1 MILVLLLLFFIIYDK
16 KHFYVYLL
24 SMLFIGVNYYLSV
37 GYTFF
42 NAAPV
47 VLVRFLPLVLGV
59 AVLFFVMNKRSD
71 EDV

>member
-42 NAAPV
+42 KTAPV

-59 AVLFFVMNKRSD
+59 VVLFFVMHKRSD